1 MFIIKVY
8 EHILMRKKI
17 VSNRSS
23 MYKENERK
31 QITHT
36 VKTWIFSLFL
46 HLITEEKLQF
56 LRLNKKNKSM

>member
-8 EHILMRKKI
+8 EHILKRKKI

-56 LRLNKKNKSM
+56 FKVK

>member
-36 VKTWIFSLFL
+36 VKTWIFFSFFL

-56 LRLNKKNKSM
+56 FKVK

>member
-23 MYKENERK
+23 MYKENKKKENYTYS
-31 QITHT
+31 QNLD
-36 VKTWIFSLFL
+36 FFLFFL

-56 LRLNKKNKSM
+56 FKVK

>member
-56 LRLNKKNKSM
+56 FKVK

>member
-31 QITHT
+31 KITHT
-36 VKTWIFSLFL
+36 VKTWIFFSFFY
-46 HLITEEKLQF
+46 T
-56 LRLNKKNKSM
+56 

>member
-8 EHILMRKKI
+8 EHILKQKKI

-56 LRLNKKNKSM
+56 FKVK

>member
-8 EHILMRKKI
+8 EHILKRKKI
-17 VSNRSS
+17 VSNCSS

-56 LRLNKKNKSM
+56 FKVK